1 LEFLLT
7 VGFVH
12 GNLGRQLTSPNP
24 RRGRMKFQKL
34 VPLLM
39 AFLPAS
45 AVMAAVSLKGTGSSL
60 AAPLYFQWI
69 GDRAQEQPDVKI
81 KYEVKDSDEG
91 VKKALG
97 HGSDFASTDSPL
109 TDSEQQKTMRRTI
122 LHLPVALE
130 AVAITYNLPG
140 VPTGLK
146 LTPGVLS
153 DIFLGT
159 IKKWNNIAIKELNPG
174 TNLLDMD
181 IRVLHRGEE
190 SSLHDLFPGYL
201 AALDPQWMTKREKE
215 KKLHWPAGEN
225 AKGNDKVLEKMRL
238 WPGVIAAVDLPFAAQ
253 KGLPVAALK
262 NSAGRFVTP
271 SVDSLE
277 ATASDFPNL
286 PEDFQV
292 NLTRSRAKGAYP
304 LCAFSYLLVYQ
315 DYLRVYHDHKKG
327 QALIDFLNWVFAD
340 GQKKES
346 DLSYGP
352 LPEAFLSQIKDK
364 LQTIKY

>member
-1 LEFLLT
+1 
-7 VGFVH
+7 
-12 GNLGRQLTSPNP
+12 
-24 RRGRMKFQKL
+24 MKIQKL
-34 VPLLM
+34 IPLFLV
-39 AFLPAS
+39 FLPAS
-45 AVMAAVSLKGTGSSL
+45 AAMATVNLKGTGSAL

-69 GDRAQEQPDVKI
+69 EDRAQVPADVKI
-81 KYEVKDSDEG
+81 KYEMKDSEEG

-97 HGSDFASTDSPL
+97 HGSDFASSDSPL
-109 TDSEQQKTMRRTI
+109 TDAEEQKTMRRTI

-146 LTPGVLS
+146 LTPAVLS
-153 DIFLGT
+153 DIFLGA
-159 IKKWNNIAIKELNPG
+159 IKKWNNIALKDLNPG
-174 TNLLDMD
+174 TTLPDMD
-181 IRVLHRGEE
+181 IRVLHREEE

-201 AALDPQWMTKREKE
+201 ASLDPQWLAKREKE
-215 KKLHWPAGEN
+215 KKLHWPLGEN
-225 AKGNDKVLEKMRL
+225 AKGNAKVLEKMRL
-238 WPGVIAAVDLPFAAQ
+238 WPGVIAAVDLSFAAQ

-262 NSAGRFVTP
+262 NTAGRFITP

-315 DYLRVYHDHKKG
+315 DYLGVYHDHKKG
-327 QALIDFLNWVFAD
+327 QALIDFLNWIFAD
-340 GQKKES
+340 GQKKET

-364 LQTIKY
+364 IQTIKY

>member
-1 LEFLLT
+1 
-7 VGFVH
+7 
-12 GNLGRQLTSPNP
+12 
-24 RRGRMKFQKL
+24 
-34 VPLLM
+34 
-39 AFLPAS
+39 
-45 AVMAAVSLKGTGSSL
+45 MAAVSLKGTGSTL

-69 GDRAQEQPDVKI
+69 QDRAQEQPDVKI
-81 KYEVKDSDEG
+81 KYEAKDSDEG
-91 VKKALG
+91 VKKALD
-97 HGSDFASTDSPL
+97 HGSDFSSTDTPL
-109 TDSEQQKTMRRTI
+109 TDPEEQKTMRRII
-122 LHLPVALE
+122 LHLPAALE

-153 DIFLGT
+153 DIYLGA

-174 TNLLDMD
+174 ITLPDMD
-181 IRVLHRGEE
+181 IRVLHREEE

-201 AALDPQWMTKREKE
+201 ASLDPQWMAKREKE
-215 KKLHWPAGEN
+215 KKLHWPLGEKV
-225 AKGNDKVLEKMRL
+225 KGNDKILEKMRL
-238 WPGVIAAVDLPFAAQ
+238 WPGVIAAVDFSFAGQ

-262 NSAGRFVTP
+262 NAAGHFVAP

-315 DYLRVYHDHKKG
+315 DYLGVYHDHKKG
-327 QALIDFLNWVFAD
+327 QALMDFLNWIFTD
-340 GQKKES
+340 GQKKEPE
-346 DLSYGP
+346 LCYGP
-352 LPEAFLSQIKDK
+352 LPEAFLSQVKDK
-364 LQTIKY
+364 IQTIKY